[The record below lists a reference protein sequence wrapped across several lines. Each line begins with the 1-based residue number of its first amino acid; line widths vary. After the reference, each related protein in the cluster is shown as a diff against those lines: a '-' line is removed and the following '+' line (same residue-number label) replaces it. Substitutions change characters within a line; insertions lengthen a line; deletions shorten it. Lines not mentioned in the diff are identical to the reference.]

1 MFGWSEHV
9 GMIVTW
15 IILTGD
21 LDNDCDFCKYVFIS
35 EDCRIGCGPLPVTLT
50 TSIITFLV
58 YRGFQPK
65 PSFVTIAS
73 WGPQPTHY
81 QSRTVDGRN
90 LANRLTGSSSRSLQI
105 FTGFFFIPGGCFGFL
120 PSTVSV
126 QNQLLWLL
134 QLSVFSTENL
144 FLKTSGRGSGFYD
157 ANGAVWDRNT
167 YCLRFDDAILEGY
180 ESQIASGNTGN
191 NTHVF
196 LAFLQFLPCVA
207 MVARWSLFCQD
218 MFCERLFGQY
228 YKLKSNFSTYESL
241 KVEIPSNFEMFGFQ
255 QLGVLKRSVSNPSQR
270 SLRGFP
276 KN

>member
-105 FTGFFFIPGGCFGFL
+105 FTGFFSSQVVVLDFFHQQYQSRTNYCDCFSF
-120 PSTVSV
+120 
-126 QNQLLWLL
+126 
-134 QLSVFSTENL
+134 
-144 FLKTSGRGSGFYD
+144 
-157 ANGAVWDRNT
+157 
-167 YCLRFDDAILEGY
+167 
-180 ESQIASGNTGN
+180 
-191 NTHVF
+191 
-196 LAFLQFLPCVA
+196 PCF
-207 MVARWSLFCQD
+207 R
-218 MFCERLFGQY
+218 
-228 YKLKSNFSTYESL
+228 
-241 KVEIPSNFEMFGFQ
+241 
-255 QLGVLKRSVSNPSQR
+255 
-270 SLRGFP
+270 P
-276 KN
+276 KISF